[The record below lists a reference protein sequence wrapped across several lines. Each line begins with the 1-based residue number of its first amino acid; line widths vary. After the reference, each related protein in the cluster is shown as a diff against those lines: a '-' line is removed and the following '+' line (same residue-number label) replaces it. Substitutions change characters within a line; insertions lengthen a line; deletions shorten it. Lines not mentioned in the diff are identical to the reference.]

1 MTLTL
6 PPIPPKTS
14 TTASKIAL
22 AAALSTA
29 LIGLSSIANAGD
41 RLPMDM
47 ECEVSPACVQA
58 MLAHEVLTTS
68 LLTREHSQS
77 RAAIVYAEIPP
88 SERLRLQEVRRLN
101 LVAAAVPTVSPAQ
114 PEPDA
119 IAAIIEQRDASMF
132 QTLTTQSVAAI
143 VRAGLDND
151 GETTSAERQAAEAFY
166 ARRDHQPVF
175 VEAGALNT
183 QGRAL
188 LELFQ
193 NADAYGLNPVDFENP
208 AFLAPG
214 EMAGDAMQAARADI
228 GMTLWAIRYARHA
241 TTGRVN
247 PASIASDITME
258 RNVVDPSTVMT
269 SLLAS
274 QDVSQALLAYHP
286 PHAQFHAL
294 RQQLAD
300 LRERD
305 AQQTVELIAEGGTIR
320 LGDSDPRVPQLRA
333 RLGLEPRLQPD
344 PITTASV
351 ARPEIQLA
359 NASAEDTPLSNAPAI
374 PETEPFDPNLVDEAL
389 DEAIKTFQAEHNLT
403 ADGIVG
409 PATFAALNE
418 QAGDLVPHIIANMER
433 WRWMPR
439 DLGDFH
445 VIANV
450 PEYRLWVRRDG
461 ETTFTTRT
469 VVGRNQHRTAIFSDE
484 MEYMAVNPYWNVP
497 SSIAR
502 GEILPRLLQD
512 PGYANRGNYEVL
524 WNGHVVD
531 PFAINWQAAA
541 EQGMPRIR
549 QRPGARNALGE
560 IKFMFPN
567 QHAIYFHDTP
577 SRGLFS
583 RDQRAFSHGCV
594 RVLDPW
600 AFAGALLENEPDW
613 DLARA
618 RSLQG
623 PRERNLILDRHIPV
637 HITYFTARVDDD
649 GRLIMA
655 RDLYG
660 HHGRVL
666 AALGLQSS

>member
-1 MTLTL
+1 LTLTL
-6 PPIPPKTS
+6 PPILPKTP
-14 TTASKIAL
+14 TIALKIAL

-29 LIGLSSIANAGD
+29 LGGLGGAAIADD

-47 ECEVSPACVQA
+47 ECEVNPACLEA
-58 MLAHEVLTTS
+58 TLAREALAKS
-68 LLTREHSQS
+68 LVVRERSPS
-77 RAAIVYAEIPP
+77 RAAIVYAELPP
-88 SERLRLQEVRRLN
+88 SERLRLQAVHQPSS
-101 LVAAAVPTVSPAQ
+101 VANAAPAASPAQ
-114 PEPDA
+114 PSSDA
-119 IAAIIEQRDASMF
+119 IAALIEQRDASMF
-132 QTLTTQSVAAI
+132 QTLTTQSLASIVAG
-143 VRAGLDND
+143 GLDND

-166 ARRDHQPVF
+166 AQREHQPVF
-175 VEAGALNT
+175 IEAGVLN
-183 QGRAL
+183 QRGQAL

-193 NADAYGLNPVDFENP
+193 NADVYGLNPVDFENP
-208 AFLAPG
+208 AFLAPN
-214 EMAGDAMQAARADI
+214 EVAQDAMQAARSDI

-258 RNVVDPSTVMT
+258 RNFVDPSTVMT

-274 QDVSQALLAYHP
+274 QDLSQALLAYHP

-294 RQQLAD
+294 RQELAN

-305 AQQTVELIAEGGTIR
+305 ALQTVELIAEGGTIR

-344 PITTASV
+344 PISTASV

-359 NASAEDTPLSNAPAI
+359 NASAEDTPIIDAPVI

-389 DEAIKTFQAEHNLT
+389 DGAIKTFQAEHNLT
-403 ADGIVG
+403 PDGIVG

-450 PEYRLWVRRDG
+450 PEYRLWVRQDG

-469 VVGRNQHRTAIFSDE
+469 VVGRNQNRTAIFSDE

-512 PGYANRGNYEVL
+512 PGYASRGNYEVIY
-524 WNGHVVD
+524 NGNVVD

-541 EQGMPRIR
+541 QQGMPRIR

>member
-1 MTLTL
+1 M
-6 PPIPPKTS
+6 KTR
-14 TTASKIAL
+14 ALLL
-22 AAALSTA
+22 AATLSTA
-29 LIGLSSIANAGD
+29 LTSPAFAAD
-41 RLPMDM
+41 RSPLDM
-47 ECEVSPACVQA
+47 ECEVNPTCLEAN
-58 MLAHEVLTTS
+58 LATDALAAS
-68 LLTREHSQS
+68 LSLRAREHSH
-77 RAAIVYAEIPP
+77 AAVVYAEIPP
-88 SERLRLQEVRRLN
+88 GERLRLQQVRQLG
-101 LVAAAVPTVSPAQ
+101 LVAALVNTKPATPTVTATEDPIA
-114 PEPDA
+114 EV
-119 IAAIIEQRDASMF
+119 IAARDARMLH
-132 QTLTTQSVAAI
+132 TLTTQSISAI
-143 VRAGLDND
+143 TLQGLEND

-166 ARRDHQPVF
+166 AARDHAPFFMQ
-175 VEAGALNT
+175 AGAPNER
-183 QGRAL
+183 GIAL
-188 LELFQ
+188 LQLF
-193 NADAYGLNPVDFENP
+193 AEAEAYGLNPVDFENT
-208 AFLAPG
+208 AFIASD
-214 EMAGDAMQAARADI
+214 ETAGDAMAAARADI

-247 PASIASDITME
+247 PANIASDITLE
-258 RNVVDPSTVMT
+258 RNFIDPATVMPALT
-269 SLLAS
+269 ASDDLAS
-274 QDVSQALLAYHP
+274 TLLAYHP
-286 PHAQFHAL
+286 PHAEFHAL
-294 RQQLAD
+294 REELA
-300 LRERD
+300 RVRD
-305 AQQTVELIAEGGTIR
+305 RSDDEQVQPIAEGGTLR

-333 RLGLEPRLQPD
+333 RLGVELVAPD
-344 PITTASV
+344 PITTASISDASVPDTNAV
-351 ARPEIQLA
+351 ADIKLVSSTADEAQDLA
-359 NASAEDTPLSNAPAI
+359 SMPT
-374 PETEPFDPNLVDEAL
+374 TFDPNLFEETL
-389 DEAIKTFQAEHNLT
+389 DAAIKTFQAEHNLT

-418 QAGDLVPHIIANMER
+418 QAGDLAPHIIANMER

-439 DLGDFH
+439 ELGQFH

-461 ETTFTTRT
+461 ESFFTTRT

-502 GEILPRLLQD
+502 NEILPRLLQD
-512 PGYANRGNYEVL
+512 PGYANRGNYEVIY
-524 WNGHVVD
+524 NGQSVD

-549 QRPGARNALGE
+549 QRPGSRNALGE

-600 AFAGALLENEPDW
+600 SFAQALLTNEADW

-623 PRERNLILDRHIPV
+623 SRERNLILDEHIPV
-637 HITYFTARVDDD
+637 HITYFTARVNEE

-655 RDLYG
+655 RDIYG

-666 AALGLQSS
+666 AALGFTSS